1 MILASEVSKKIS
13 GTYTGVGANEF
24 SLTFDILP
32 QILFIWSEEAINF
45 NASNSYYPCGCIFYK
60 QNYIHSLFNNGPS
73 LETVHWNIN

>member
-24 SLTFDILP
+24 SLTFDTLP
-32 QILFIWSEEAINF
+32 QILFIWSEQKL
-45 NASNSYYPCGCIFYK
+45 NSYAIAGHYYPNGVIFYK
-60 QNYIHSLFNNGPS
+60 QDCIHTSYGIG